1 MLFNA
6 RYELIA
12 ELGRGTI
19 ADTHVANCLET
30 GSGVILKWLRRELS
44 EEPQHIDLFLR
55 AAERASS
62 ISHPHVAGVADYGID
77 SHGTAYIALERAK
90 GLNLEGLMFDRRLT
104 PNVAVEVAVQLL
116 SGLEACHAAS
126 VLHRDV
132 KPRNVIVSLDETSG
146 RPTSVKLTDV
156 GLTEAM
162 NDDDTC
168 LERIGWRGDSLRYMA
183 PERVEGD
190 TVSERSDLYSVG
202 VLLYEMLV
210 GGPLIREVDE
220 LKALD
225 AVRTGRWIRPV
236 ALAPELPEALLSV
249 VESALHLDPSRRPR
263 TAGEFA
269 ALLRP
274 FRTHT
279 FAPSAAP
286 GKDAGWNAAPATLN
300 GPYAPSYN
308 PLNGSRPV
316 PRPRADSACPADM
329 LVDPTFPRSPIAPRL
344 EALHADAFR
353 GRMPSD
359 EPPPPVAQP
368 VGSRLGW
375 LVGAGLGFGLL
386 VTFLEVLG
394 S

>member
-6 RYELIA
+6 RYELIS

-19 ADTHVANCLET
+19 ADTHIAHCLET
-30 GSGVILKWLRRELS
+30 GSSVILKWLRRELS

-55 AAERASS
+55 AAERASMA
-62 ISHPHVAGVADYGID
+62 SHGSLAAVLDWGID
-77 SHGTAYIALERAK
+77 SHGTAYIATERAK
-90 GLNLEGLMFDRRLT
+90 GVNLEGLLFDRRL
-104 PNVAVEVAVQLL
+104 PPSVAVEVTTKLLAAV
-116 SGLEACHAAS
+116 EACHAAG
-126 VLHRDV
+126 VLHRDI
-132 KPRNVIVSLDETSG
+132 KPRNVVISLDEHTG

-156 GLTEAM
+156 GLTEAL
-162 NDDDTC
+162 NDDETC

-183 PERVEGD
+183 PERVEGE

-210 GGPLIREVDE
+210 GAPLIREVDE
-220 LKALD
+220 LRALD
-225 AVRTGRWIRPV
+225 AVRSGRWVRPV
-236 ALAPELPEALLSV
+236 TLVPELPEALLAV
-249 VESALHLDPSRRPR
+249 VESALHLDPQKRPR
-263 TAGEFA
+263 GAGEFA

-274 FRTHT
+274 YCTAT
-279 FAPSAAP
+279 LASALP
-286 GKDAGWNAAPATLN
+286 GQANGGWNVTPSSLN
-300 GPYAPSYN
+300 GPYAPSYS
-308 PLNGSRPV
+308 PTNGSRPV
-316 PRPRADSACPADM
+316 PRPRPDSACPTDM

-359 EPPPPVAQP
+359 EPPPAPQQP

>member
-6 RYELIA
+6 RYELVS

-62 ISHPHVAGVADYGID
+62 VSHLHVAGVADYGID
-77 SHGTAYIALERAK
+77 SHGTAYIAVERAK
-90 GLNLEGLMFDRRLT
+90 GVNLEGLLFDRKLA
-104 PNVAVEVAVQLL
+104 PAAAIEVTVQVLA
-116 SGLEACHAAS
+116 GLEACHAAS
-126 VLHRDV
+126 VLHRDI
-132 KPRNVIVSLDETSG
+132 KPRNVIISLDERTG
-146 RPTSVKLTDV
+146 HPTSVKLTDV

-162 NDDDTC
+162 NDDEAC

-210 GGPLIREVDE
+210 GSPLIRESDE
-220 LKALD
+220 LRALD

-236 ALAPELPEALLSV
+236 ALAPELPEALLAV
-249 VESALHLDPSRRPR
+249 VESALHLEPARRPR
-263 TAGEFA
+263 TAAEFM

-274 FRTHT
+274 FRSHT
-279 FAPSAAP
+279 FAPSATP
-286 GKDAGWNAAPATLN
+286 SNNAGWNAAPATLN
-300 GPYAPSYN
+300 GPYAPSYS
-308 PLNGSRPV
+308 PTHGSRPV
-316 PRPRADSACPADM
+316 PRPRPDSACPSDM

-359 EPPPPVAQP
+359 EPPPAPQP
-368 VGSRLGW
+368 VGGRLGW